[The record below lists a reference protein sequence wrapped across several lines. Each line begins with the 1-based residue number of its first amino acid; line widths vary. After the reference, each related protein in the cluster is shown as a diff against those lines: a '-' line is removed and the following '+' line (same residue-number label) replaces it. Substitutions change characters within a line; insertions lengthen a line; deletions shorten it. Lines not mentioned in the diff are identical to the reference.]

1 MRYKPKDNTSPTDL
15 KTMATYTYLWNKT
28 TSVNLA
34 IYSLLRIVCT
44 NLYPALEEC
53 YINLLKCIFTFLL

>member
-15 KTMATYTYLWNKT
+15 KTMAPYTYLWKK

-44 NLYPALEEC
+44 NLYTALEEC